1 MAEQSYELMHK
12 DDVVAS
18 LQLDDLSGAIK
29 MALTVCFVSAINLL
43 YGFFSLRNVL
53 PQSILDQRIQ
63 ADLLRHCAN
72 RSLLVQLWRY
82 ADVKAA
88 LIGFFRFAVFCFAQ
102 RQIIVNC
109 VMKISDKLG
118 GVRPLIGDQCADTEN
133 LSEKQT
139 IGFGEFNASDIPL
152 ILHCIV
158 QINPSCSSTSSSCL
172 T

>member
-1 MAEQSYELMHK
+1 MAEQGYDLMHK
-12 DDVVAS
+12 DDIVAS

-29 MALTVCFVSAINLL
+29 MTLTVWFVSAIDLL
-43 YGFFSLRNVL
+43 YSFFPLCNVL

-88 LIGFFRFAVFCFAQ
+88 LIGFFRLAVLCFAQ
-102 RQIIVNC
+102 RQIIVYRT
-109 VMKISDKLG
+109 MKISHKLG
-118 GVRPLIGDQCADTEN
+118 GIRPLIGDQCADTEN

-139 IGFGEFNASDIPL
+139 IGFGEFNASNIPL

-158 QINPSCSSTSSSCL
+158 QINPSFL
-172 T
+172 

>member
-29 MALTVCFVSAINLL
+29 MALTVWFVS
-43 YGFFSLRNVL
+43 GFFPLCNVL

-88 LIGFFRFAVFCFAQ
+88 LIGFFRLAVLCFAQ
-102 RQIIVNC
+102 RQIIVYRT
-109 VMKISDKLG
+109 MKISDKLG
-118 GVRPLIGDQCADTEN
+118 GIRPLIGDQCTDTEN

-139 IGFGEFNASDIPL
+139 IGFGKFNASNIPL

-158 QINPSCSSTSSSCL
+158 QINPSFL
-172 T
+172 

>member
-29 MALTVCFVSAINLL
+29 MALTVWFVSAIDLL
-43 YGFFSLRNVL
+43 YSFFSLRNVL

-72 RSLLVQLWRY
+72 RSLLVQLRRY
-82 ADVKAA
+82 PDVKAA
-88 LIGFFRFAVFCFAQ
+88 LVGFFRLAVFCFAQ
-102 RQIIVNC
+102 RQIIIYRA
-109 VMKISDKLG
+109 MKISDKLG
-118 GVRPLIGDQCADTEN
+118 GVRPLIGDQCTDTEN

-139 IGFGEFNASDIPL
+139 IGFRKFNASNIPL

-158 QINPSCSSTSSSCL
+158 QINPSFL
-172 T
+172 

>member
-1 MAEQSYELMHK
+1 MAEQEYDLMHK

-29 MALTVCFVSAINLL
+29 MTLTVWFVSAIDLL
-43 YGFFSLRNVL
+43 YSFFSLRNVL

-72 RSLLVQLWRY
+72 RSLLVQLRWY
-82 ADVKAA
+82 PDVKAA
-88 LIGFFRFAVFCFAQ
+88 LVGFFRLAVLCFAQ
-102 RQIIVNC
+102 RQIIVYRA
-109 VMKISDKLG
+109 MKISDKLG
-118 GVRPLIGDQCADTEN
+118 GVRPLIGDQCTDTEN

-139 IGFGEFNASDIPL
+139 IGFGKFNASNIPL

-158 QINPSCSSTSSSCL
+158 QINPSFL
-172 T
+172 